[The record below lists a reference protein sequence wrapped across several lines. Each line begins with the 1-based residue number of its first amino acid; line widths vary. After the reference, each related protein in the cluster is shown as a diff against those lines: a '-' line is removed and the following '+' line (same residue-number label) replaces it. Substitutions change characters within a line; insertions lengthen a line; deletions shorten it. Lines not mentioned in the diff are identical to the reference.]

1 MIFVISY
8 MISYF
13 LVWYH
18 IWYYEKVWYHR
29 RLSLSCQ
36 KISDIIYD
44 IMHNIKWYWHISYEI
59 VENIKELLISLAVY
73 MVFCVWFQRTSD
85 ILAIWYHVIRWDF
98 QAETWNF
105 KLELEISRWKVL
117 DLMFL
122 AGSPYVLV
130 LIARSTFKLGL
141 VGASSGSQ
149 VPFSRVSHSRQAAG
163 WLPVTVSLSQ
173 HLKFKSARLV
183 WKGQY

>member
-1 MIFVISY
+1 MY
-8 MISYF
+8 
-13 LVWYH
+13 
-18 IWYYEKVWYHR
+18 
-29 RLSLSCQ
+29 
-36 KISDIIYD
+36 DIIY
-44 IMHNIKWYWHISYEI
+44 NIKRYWHISYEI
-59 VENIKELLISLAVY
+59 VENIKELLISLAMY
-73 MVFCVWFQRTSD
+73 MD
-85 ILAIWYHVIRWDF
+85 LAYDFKELMISQPYKIIYFWCYHVTRWDF

-163 WLPVTVSLSQ
+163 WLPITVSLSQ
-173 HLKFKSARLV
+173 HLKHKSVRLV
-183 WKGQY
+183 GKGQY

>member
-1 MIFVISY
+1 MISKNLWY
-8 MISYF
+8 LSHMISYIF
-13 LVWYH
+13 YVIMSPGEIFKLKLEISSWKIFKLKLENFLLFPSWNLKIFKLVW
-18 IWYYEKVWYHR
+18 
-29 RLSLSCQ
+29 SLNL
-36 KISDIIYD
+36 KIS
-44 IMHNIKWYWHISYEI
+44 S
-59 VENIKELLISLAVY
+59 
-73 MVFCVWFQRTSD
+73 CFQAET
-85 ILAIWYHVIRWDF
+85 WDF

-122 AGSPYVLV
+122 DGSPYVLV

-149 VPFSRVSHSRQAAG
+149 VPFSRVCHSRQAAG

-173 HLKFKSARLV
+173 HLKYKSVRLV
-183 WKGQY
+183 RKGHY